1 MRNRIG
7 IFILGVL
14 SVLGIGIILYHTQN
28 GPGLSSDSSIYIQ
41 GARSI
46 QQGHGFGSFLG
57 YEVVRPITGFPP
69 FFSFLLAIT
78 NWGNS
83 DLIETGRWLNAILFG
98 ANVFLT
104 GFLIQRCTQ
113 SILASSIGALL
124 FLSSENLINIHSW
137 VMSEGL
143 FICLMLV
150 LVLMLLLFIEKY
162 NRFYLIA
169 SGIALTLLILTRYV
183 GLGFI
188 AAAGF
193 VILISNRGNWK
204 HQLKNILIFGTISI
218 LPVVLWFIRN
228 SRLSGDVA
236 NRDFGLF
243 PITRSWIIAY
253 ANQWTTW
260 LFPSE
265 FQLPWRPRLVLTFL
279 LTIIILIGFVLHE
292 YRLVLTKKMRGL
304 STHSLLPGIVFLCI
318 GTYLIFFI
326 SSLFFLGGGNL
337 PDTAQ
342 RYLSPV
348 LSFFIILAICVV
360 YSKISFAPLH
370 KVVSAISLLYC
381 SVLLVF
387 YAYGSS
393 NYLINPKFGDF
404 GLMDTTHAWATQIA
418 ALQNLDPNRLIY
430 SNDPELFYL
439 HTNRGAIQI
448 PLPGFEMIHSYSN
461 SFTEMQQSLQEGAL
475 LVIYLGRSDT
485 SHLQNLLEE
494 LKPIETYQGI
504 IVYGWPTAT
513 GP

>member
-143 FICLMLV
+143 FIYLMLF

-204 HQLKNILIFGTISI
+204 L
-218 LPVVLWFIRN
+218 
-228 SRLSGDVA
+228 
-236 NRDFGLF
+236 
-243 PITRSWIIAY
+243 
-253 ANQWTTW
+253 
-260 LFPSE
+260 
-265 FQLPWRPRLVLTFL
+265 
-279 LTIIILIGFVLHE
+279 
-292 YRLVLTKKMRGL
+292 
-304 STHSLLPGIVFLCI
+304 
-318 GTYLIFFI
+318 
-326 SSLFFLGGGNL
+326 
-337 PDTAQ
+337 
-342 RYLSPV
+342 
-348 LSFFIILAICVV
+348 
-360 YSKISFAPLH
+360 
-370 KVVSAISLLYC
+370 
-381 SVLLVF
+381 
-387 YAYGSS
+387 
-393 NYLINPKFGDF
+393 
-404 GLMDTTHAWATQIA
+404 
-418 ALQNLDPNRLIY
+418 
-430 SNDPELFYL
+430 
-439 HTNRGAIQI
+439 
-448 PLPGFEMIHSYSN
+448 
-461 SFTEMQQSLQEGAL
+461 
-475 LVIYLGRSDT
+475 
-485 SHLQNLLEE
+485 
-494 LKPIETYQGI
+494 
-504 IVYGWPTAT
+504 
-513 GP
+513 

>member
-1 MRNRIG
+1 
-7 IFILGVL
+7 
-14 SVLGIGIILYHTQN
+14 
-28 GPGLSSDSSIYIQ
+28 
-41 GARSI
+41 
-46 QQGHGFGSFLG
+46 
-57 YEVVRPITGFPP
+57 
-69 FFSFLLAIT
+69 
-78 NWGNS
+78 
-83 DLIETGRWLNAILFG
+83 
-98 ANVFLT
+98 
-104 GFLIQRCTQ
+104 LIQRCTQ

-337 PDTAQ
+337 PE
-342 RYLSPV
+342 
-348 LSFFIILAICVV
+348 
-360 YSKISFAPLH
+360 ISFARSVIFH
-370 KVVSAISLLYC
+370 YISNLR
-381 SVLLVF
+381 SVLKNFLRP
-387 YAYGSS
+387 SS
-393 NYLINPKFGDF
+393 QSCI
-404 GLMDTTHAWATQIA
+404 
-418 ALQNLDPNRLIY
+418 
-430 SNDPELFYL
+430 SN
-439 HTNRGAIQI
+439 
-448 PLPGFEMIHSYSN
+448 
-461 SFTEMQQSLQEGAL
+461 
-475 LVIYLGRSDT
+475 
-485 SHLQNLLEE
+485 
-494 LKPIETYQGI
+494 
-504 IVYGWPTAT
+504 
-513 GP
+513 